1 MSKDGA
7 ESNAASDLPG
17 SDTIIKG
24 LVWLPSRDVTLNG
37 DLNVN
42 SDSLTIVLNSLIL
55 NGNATWK
62 VAPLETWCI
71 QAPGSGGTPE
81 QV

>member
-7 ESNAASDLPG
+7 ESSAGSDLPA
-17 SDTIIKG
+17 SDTIIKE

-42 SDSLTIVLNSLIL
+42 SDSLMIVLNSLIL

-71 QAPGSGGTPE
+71 QAPGSGDTPE